1 MSQNG
6 LKVNVT
12 KHLTLLGHIMAR
24 IFPIL
29 LLIGLALGQDSL
41 KKESDFDKLVSKSGT
56 IYLGE
61 YSRIEKNIVYFKTAK
76 AMASQGVP
84 LNKVHTLQL
93 SDGTIIINN
102 GEINKIDLDN
112 IEDRKL
118 IVTEGKKLTLEQ
130 KVLLLGASVAIVTL
144 YLYLNFS
151 FGGDFYFGP

>member
-1 MSQNG
+1 M
-6 LKVNVT
+6 T
-12 KHLTLLGHIMAR
+12 KHLTLLVYR

-29 LLIGLALGQDSL
+29 LFIGLAWGWDSL
-41 KKESDFDKLVSKSGT
+41 KRESDFDKLVSKSGT
-56 IYLGE
+56 IYLDK
-61 YSRIEKNIVYFKTAK
+61 YSRIENSVVYFKTTN

-84 LNKVHTLQL
+84 LNKIQILQL
-93 SDGTIIINN
+93 KDGTTIIND
-102 GEINKIDLDN
+102 GKINKIDLDN

-118 IVTEGKKLTLEQ
+118 IVTESKKLTLEQ

>member
-1 MSQNG
+1 M
-6 LKVNVT
+6 T
-12 KHLTLLGHIMAR
+12 KHLTLL
-24 IFPIL
+24 
-29 LLIGLALGQDSL
+29 LLIGLAWGQNTNEI
-41 KKESDFDKLVSKSGT
+41 ESDFDKLVSKGGT
-56 IYLGE
+56 IFLGE
-61 YSRIEKNIVYFKTAK
+61 YSRIEGSVVYFKTTN

-84 LNKVHTLQL
+84 LNKVQTLQL
-93 SDGTIIINN
+93 NDGTTIIND

-118 IVTEGKKLTLEQ
+118 IVTENKKLTLEQ

>member
-1 MSQNG
+1 M
-6 LKVNVT
+6 T
-12 KHLTLLGHIMAR
+12 KHLTLLVLEKLP
-24 IFPIL
+24 IFMF
-29 LLIGLALGQDSL
+29 IGLAWGQDNL
-41 KKESDFDKLVSKSGT
+41 KKEYDFDKLVSKGGT
-56 IYLGE
+56 IFLGE
-61 YSRIEKNIVYFKTAK
+61 YSRIENSVVYFKTTN

-84 LNKVHTLQL
+84 LNKIQILQL
-93 SDGTIIINN
+93 KDGTTIIND

-118 IVTEGKKLTLEQ
+118 IVTESKKLTLEQ

>member
-1 MSQNG
+1 M
-6 LKVNVT
+6 T
-12 KHLTLLGHIMAR
+12 KHLTLLL
-24 IFPIL
+24 F
-29 LLIGLALGQDSL
+29 IGLAWGQDNL

-61 YSRIEKNIVYFKTAK
+61 YSRIDNSVVYFKTTN

-84 LNKVHTLQL
+84 LNKIQILQL
-93 SDGTIIINN
+93 KDGTTIIND

-118 IVTEGKKLTLEQ
+118 IVTKSKKLTLEQ
-130 KVLLLGASVAIVTL
+130 KVLLLGASVAIVTI